1 MELVK
6 NISEEELVNAI
17 IRGEERYFSYFVTKY
32 KDRVYNT
39 CLGFLRN
46 PEDAEDVAQEV
57 FIEVHESIGQFKH
70 QSSLSTWLYRI
81 ATNKSLE
88 LIRSRNRKKRFTIF
102 SSKDVYE
109 QENRF
114 AEYVHPGIQ
123 AENTERAKVLMDAI
137 EKLNEKQRS
146 AFVLH
151 KIEMLNQNE
160 IAHILETTVSGVE
173 SLLHRA
179 KVNLRKQLNQYYQ
192 ENEK

>member
-1 MELVK
+1 MKLVK
-6 NISEEELVNAI
+6 NIREEELIAAI
-17 IRGEERYFSYFVTKY
+17 ARGDERYFRYFVEKY
-32 KDRVYNT
+32 KDKIYNT

-57 FIEVHESIGQFKH
+57 FIEVHESITQFKQ
-70 QSSLSTWLYRI
+70 QSSLNTWLYSI
-81 ATNKSLE
+81 ATNKCLE
-88 LIRSRNRKKRFTIF
+88 HIRSRTRKKRFTLF
-102 SSKDVYE
+102 ASKDVYE
-109 QENRF
+109 QENKF

-123 AENTERAKVLMDAI
+123 AENKERAKILMNAI

-151 KIEMLNQNE
+151 KIEMLSQNE
-160 IAHILETTVSGVE
+160 IAEVLQTSVSGVE

-179 KVNLRKQLNQYYQ
+179 KVNLRKMLNQYYQ

>member
-6 NISEEELVNAI
+6 NINEKELIAAI
-17 IRGEERYFSYFVTKY
+17 IRGDERYFRYLVEKY
-32 KDRVYNT
+32 KNRVYNT

-57 FIEVHESIGQFKH
+57 FVEVYESITTFKQ
-70 QSSLSTWLYRI
+70 QSNLSTWLYRI
-81 ATNKSLE
+81 TTNKCLE
-88 LIRSRNRKKRFTIF
+88 YIRSRTRKKRFTLF
-102 SSKDVYE
+102 TSKDVYE
-109 QENRF
+109 QENKL

-123 AENTERAKVLMDAI
+123 AENKERAQILMDAI
-137 EKLNEKQRS
+137 EKLNDKQRS

-151 KIEMLNQNE
+151 KIEMLGHGE
-160 IAHILETTVSGVE
+160 IAEILETTVSGVE

-179 KVNLRKQLNQYYQ
+179 KKNLRKMLNQYYQ